1 MGDIQQWFSSL
12 PPMTRTW
19 FGGTIALSLLGRFN
33 MPSPYWLVLDYSAV
47 VHGFQV
53 RIPMSDI
60 FWHGLQRWI
69 RCRFLIFLFLLLILI
84 LILIWSLS
92 FICFSVLFFFI
103 LFSPLPPP
111 PPPLYPSQ
119 YPSQSLSFLH
129 LTHLFLLFVYVVLYS
144 SIYFHYCCSIA
155 LKKCAL
161 EEKMLKYI
169 SCMFYSYSRH
179 LYQN

>member
-53 RIPMSDI
+53 RIPMSGI
-60 FWHGLQRWI
+60 FWHGLWHWI
-69 RCRFLIFLFLLLILI
+69 RCRFLIILFLLLILI

-111 PPPLYPSQ
+111 PPPLYPF
-119 YPSQSLSFLH
+119 QSLFYVLH
-129 LTHLFLLFVYVVLYS
+129 IFFSCLCMCCYTVAFTLIMKKLSPFIIVVVLLWKNMHWKRKFWN
-144 SIYFHYCCSIA
+144 ICLMCFI
-155 LKKCAL
+155 L
-161 EEKMLKYI
+161 I
-169 SCMFYSYSRH
+169 
-179 LYQN
+179 QDI